1 MFYSV
6 DLNSEYKKSKTKFL
20 SYSLLFAF
28 ILAAVLTCDTLCVA
42 LSKEDYNVA
51 LIITMVVTVLFCWFA
66 IFFFSCIYNDI
77 NARYRFFKGVNSGQV
92 PTEEVIFVSM
102 NPEMV
107 IMNGLY
113 VYAINVKYEQNF
125 ITRDKLIYTFEPN
138 LDLKQGDKIAITT
151 YRRILL
157 KAEKHS

>member
-6 DLNSEYKKSKTKFL
+6 DLNGEYKKSKTKFL

-66 IFFFSCIYNDI
+66 IFFFSCIYNDV

-92 PTEEVIFVSM
+92 PTEEVVFVSM

-138 LDLKQGDKIAITT
+138 LDLKQGDKITITT